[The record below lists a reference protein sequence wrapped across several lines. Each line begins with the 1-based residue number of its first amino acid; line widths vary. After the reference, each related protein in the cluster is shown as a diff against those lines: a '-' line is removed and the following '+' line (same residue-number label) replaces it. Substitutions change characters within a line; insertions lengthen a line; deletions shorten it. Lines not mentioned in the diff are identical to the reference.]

1 MLALSYQ
8 GISQQPGGN
17 EKFSWKDITLIVFGT
32 GTIVIIIIACSC
44 CHRNRYNEQGS
55 HQGRSD
61 QLLQTPDALVAEN
74 EVLQNKLGKLQDE
87 NGKLKDENGELQNEI
102 GKLHTENGKLHHEN
116 GKLHAENGKLKDE
129 NDKRKAQY
137 KHAWK
142 NVPLYPDWR
151 KEEFK
156 AVNMTLDAAT
166 AHPALLLSEEGRR
179 VSWQESM

>member
-17 EKFSWKDITLIVFGT
+17 ENFSWKDITLIVFGT
-32 GTIVIIIIACSC
+32 GIIVIIITVFC
-44 CHRNRYNEQGS
+44 CCIKRYKE
-55 HQGRSD
+55 RD
-61 QLLQTPDALVAEN
+61 QFLRTPHAVVTEN
-74 EVLQNKLGKLQDE
+74 EVLRNKLGKLQDE
-87 NGKLKDENGELQNEI
+87 I
-102 GKLHTENGKLHHEN
+102 
-116 GKLHAENGKLKDE
+116 
-129 NDKRKAQY
+129 DKRKAQY